1 MKDPIYKEQSDQV
14 DIINTEQDSP
24 IILDILNKVDKKND
38 EIVTR
43 DINTRR
49 RVRARRRLISKSSSE
64 CSIDQEAF
72 SFSIDG
78 KTRISD
84 SAARTAKS
92 KVSNNIGHIPH
103 KLYNIQIT
111 LPYTYPHLTRDTS
124 TYLYLHRQ
132 HFSLSLILTNCF
144 IFMCDILYSQF
155 HN

>member
-1 MKDPIYKEQSDQV
+1 M
-14 DIINTEQDSP
+14 
-24 IILDILNKVDKKND
+24 
-38 EIVTR
+38 
-43 DINTRR
+43 
-49 RVRARRRLISKSSSE
+49 ISKSSSE

-84 SAARTAKS
+84 SVARTAKS

-144 IFMCDILYSQF
+144 IFMWDILYLQF
-155 HN
+155 HNWHQLDVYSNTSLQPPTTIPYRTSLPHNINTLVFTYRHAAHA